1 MEVSEMGRM
10 RRIWQPELYYHVTM
24 RGNNRQNIFLNE
36 GDVSL
41 FFRALRRTY
50 KKSKFTIVAYCIMN
64 NHYHLLIRSPETPLS
79 EVMLSI
85 NKTYSEYFKRK
96 YNYFGQLY
104 ETRFFSSMVS
114 DPIGLLNVSSYIHQN
129 PLTTSKALTSKME
142 YYPYSSFQYYFYDK
156 KSDDPFINSELLPS
170 LIEKHP
176 EIKERNYVAY
186 CENFRMKQDI
196 HFNYEIH
203 TY

>member
-1 MEVSEMGRM
+1 MGRM
-10 RRIWQPELYYHVTM
+10 RRIWQPEIYYHVTM

-41 FFRALRRTY
+41 FFRALQRTY
-50 KKSKFTIVAYCIMN
+50 KKSNFIIIAYCIMN

-129 PLTTSKALTSKME
+129 PLTTSKAMTNKME
-142 YYPYSSFQYYFYDK
+142 Y
-156 KSDDPFINSELLPS
+156 
-170 LIEKHP
+170 
-176 EIKERNYVAY
+176 
-186 CENFRMKQDI
+186 
-196 HFNYEIH
+196 
-203 TY
+203 